1 MKALVLPTA
10 LPIAMIATLLAAAPA
25 AAQLARNSDAPVD
38 ISADEA
44 EVAQSQCSST
54 WRGNAEA
61 LQGDAR
67 LRAQVIRA
75 FFEAKPKKPGGASND
90 CGDLTRLEAEG
101 GVYYVTADR
110 RVRGDAAT
118 YEAKTET
125 IVMTGDVVAVQ
136 GQNVL
141 RGTRMV
147 INVQTGEGR
156 MVGTAAGRNQPG
168 RPRGVFYPSKKNQ
181 SPSK

>member
-25 AAQLARNSDAPVD
+25 AAQLSPKSDGPID
-38 ISADEA
+38 IAADVA
-44 EVAQSQCSST
+44 EVAQSACSST

-67 LRAQVIRA
+67 LRADVIRA

-101 GVYYVTADR
+101 SVYYVTPDR
-110 RVRGDAAT
+110 RVRSDAAT

-141 RGTRMV
+141 RGSRMV
-147 INVQTGEGR
+147 INAETGEGR
-156 MVGTAAGRNQPG
+156 MVGTAAGPNQTG
-168 RPRGVFYPSKKNQ
+168 RPRAVFYPSKKTQ